1 MRLHA
6 CGSTHQLPLRR
17 SATFCPPQR
26 SPLFITLSI
35 SSPLPSLPHSLHLF
49 SSPLLSSLSLP
60 HSLLSISSP
69 LLSFSACLS
78 PLHLLSS
85 PLLSFS
91 LCLVSCFFVSA
102 REIEVWN

>member
-69 LLSFSACLS
+69 LLSSLS
-78 PLHLLSS
+78 LCVWLVV
-85 PLLSFS
+85 S
-91 LCLVSCFFVSA
+91 LCLQGKLKYGT
-102 REIEVWN
+102 NDPTNK